1 MSEPP
6 QPPHQSQLPQR
17 NTSVPRPPRRRDASA
32 RLPRETQPA
41 HPTPTSTP
49 ASEQPL
55 PDHAPLSLSG
65 SLTHDDAHD
74 LQEVPADGHLAQR
87 SDVATTPI
95 SSDEARELYLS
106 HALAEAAIANLDLD
120 TLLPALL
127 DPIKD
132 VMRLENV
139 AILLCTEN
147 GEGLLV
153 RAASGLEEEAVGKV
167 IVPIGKGFAGR
178 IAASRRPLVVPDLAA
193 FDAVNPLL
201 RERICS
207 ATGVPLLVGDH
218 LLGVLHIGDGQPRE
232 FTAHELTTLQHVADH
247 VALAIDRA
255 LLYQAERDARRDAER
270 QTERTSHALNA
281 LLGLAGAIV
290 SAPIIAGDTGDSG
303 EISDTPDETSD
314 DQPAER
320 AGFVD
325 SLESADEELRHLAS
339 LCSQVLG
346 CERIAIIA
354 VAPESERLRPI
365 TVSGS
370 SRRQE
375 RAFRASFADRL
386 LADRFSDDIVGRLKA
401 GESVLLDLG
410 DLPPDH
416 PARILSQR
424 HFLLAPLRSLGQ
436 LTGYIGV
443 NFGDNAS
450 DYTPDNR
457 ALTQATA
464 QLVGLV
470 MERQRLAHEREEA
483 RADALSSERARRQMD
498 VFLSIAGHE
507 LRTPITSAKVNV
519 QIVARMLERLLDAQ
533 ESSDSSTTARDAR
546 TVQQVQRAQAI
557 LLHTDRQFMR
567 QQRLINDLLETSR
580 IETGKLDIHV
590 ADCDLTDVVRE
601 SVEEQ
606 QAAHPERAISLSVPH
621 HPLPVRADADQLIQ
635 VTDNLL
641 TNALKYSPPDAPIS
655 VRVRLDH
662 TEGQG
667 SFARCEVQDHG
678 PGLAPEEQE
687 RVWQRFY
694 RVTGLN
700 PHEGSGLGLGL
711 GLYISKTIVERHGGQ
726 IGVESAPGEGSTFWF
741 TLPLAAPH
749 MKLPDDATD
758 AGAGAP
764 GIP

>member
-6 QPPHQSQLPQR
+6 QP
-17 NTSVPRPPRRRDASA
+17 NTAVPRPAPRQDASA
-32 RLPRETQPA
+32 RLPHDTQPA
-41 HPTPTSTP
+41 HPTPCPTP
-49 ASEQPL
+49 TPEQPQ
-55 PDHAPLSLSG
+55 PDHAPLSLSE

-127 DPIKD
+127 GPIKD
-132 VMRLENV
+132 VMRVENV
-139 AILLCTEN
+139 AIVLRIPDVER
-147 GEGLLV
+147 LLV

-167 IVPIGKGFAGR
+167 TVPIGKGFAGR

-201 RERICS
+201 RERIRS
-207 ATGVPLLVGDH
+207 AAGVPLLVGDH
-218 LLGVLHIGDGQPRE
+218 LLGVLHIGDGRPRD
-232 FTAHELTTLQHVADH
+232 FTAHEITTLQHVADH

-255 LLYQAERDARRDAER
+255 LLYQAERDARDAAER
-270 QTERTSHALNA
+270 QTERTSRALNA

-290 SAPIIAGDTGDSG
+290 SAPITAGDTGDSG

-320 AGFVD
+320 ARFVD

-354 VAPESERLRPI
+354 VDPESERLRPI
-365 TVSGS
+365 IVSGS

-386 LADRFSDDIVGRLKA
+386 LADRFADDVVGRLKA

-424 HFLLAPLRSLGQ
+424 HFMLAPLRSLGL

-450 DYTPDNR
+450 DYTPENR
-457 ALTQATA
+457 ALAQAAA
-464 QLVGLV
+464 QLIGLV
-470 MERQRLAHEREEA
+470 MERQRLAHQREEA

-507 LRTPITSAKVNV
+507 LRTPITSAKANV
-519 QIVARMLERLLDAQ
+519 QIVARLLERLLDAQ
-533 ESSDSSTTARDAR
+533 QSSDSSTTAWDAR
-546 TVQQVQRAQAI
+546 TVQQVQRAAH
-557 LLHTDRQFMR
+557 LLQRTDRQFMR
-567 QQRLINDLLETSR
+567 QQRLINDLLDTSR
-580 IETGKLDIHV
+580 IETDNLEFRL
-590 ADCDLTDVVRE
+590 ALCDLVALVRD

-606 QAAHPERAISLSVPH
+606 QVAHPERTISLSVPDH
-621 HPLPVRADADQLIQ
+621 SLLVRADADRLTQ

-655 VRVRLDH
+655 VRVSLDH

-678 PGLAPEEQE
+678 PGLAPEEQH

-694 RVTGLN
+694 RVPGHD
-700 PHEGSGLGLGL
+700 PQEDSHLGLGL

-726 IGVESAPGEGSTFWF
+726 IGVESVPGEGSTFWF

-749 MKLPDDATD
+749 PIFPDDATN
-758 AGAGAP
+758 AGAVAP

>member
-1 MSEPP
+1 
-6 QPPHQSQLPQR
+6 
-17 NTSVPRPPRRRDASA
+17 
-32 RLPRETQPA
+32 
-41 HPTPTSTP
+41 
-49 ASEQPL
+49 
-55 PDHAPLSLSG
+55 
-65 SLTHDDAHD
+65 
-74 LQEVPADGHLAQR
+74 
-87 SDVATTPI
+87 
-95 SSDEARELYLS
+95 
-106 HALAEAAIANLDLD
+106 
-120 TLLPALL
+120 
-127 DPIKD
+127 
-132 VMRLENV
+132 MRVENV
-139 AILLCTEN
+139 AILLRIPD

-167 IVPIGKGFAGR
+167 NVPIGKGFAGR
-178 IAASRRPLVVPDLAA
+178 IAASRRPLIVPDLAA

-201 RERICS
+201 RERIRS
-207 ATGVPLLVGDH
+207 AAGVPLLVGDH
-218 LLGVLHIGDGQPRE
+218 LLGVLHIGDGRPHD
-232 FTAHELTTLQHVADH
+232 FTAHEITTLQRVADH

-270 QTERTSHALNA
+270 QTERTSQALNA
-281 LLGLAGAIV
+281 LLDLAAAIV
-290 SAPIIAGDTGDSG
+290 GAPIAASDTGDTG
-303 EISDTPDETSD
+303 DTPDETTDETTD
-314 DQPAER
+314 DVPAER
-320 AGFVD
+320 AHFVD
-325 SLESADEELRHLAS
+325 TLESADEELRHLAS

-346 CERIAIIA
+346 CKRIAIIA

-375 RAFRASFADRL
+375 RAFRASFAGGL
-386 LADRFSDDIVGRLKA
+386 LADRFPANVTARLKA
-401 GESVLLDLG
+401 GASVLLDVG

-416 PARILSQR
+416 PARILSR
-424 HFLLAPLRSLGQ
+424 GYFLLAPLRSLGL
-436 LTGYIGV
+436 LTGYIGI

-450 DYTPDNR
+450 DYTPENL
-457 ALTQATA
+457 ALAQATA

-470 MERQRLAHEREEA
+470 MERQRLAHQREEA

-533 ESSDSSTTARDAR
+533 QSSGSSTTAWDAR

-557 LLHTDRQFMR
+557 LLRTDRQFMR
-567 QQRLINDLLETSR
+567 QQRLINDLLDTSR

-590 ADCDLTDVVRE
+590 ADCDLTDLVRD

-606 QAAHPERAISLSVPH
+606 QVAHPERTISLTVPYQ
-621 HPLPVRADADQLIQ
+621 PLPIRADVDRLTQ

-641 TNALKYSPPDAPIS
+641 SNALKYSPADVPIS

-662 TEGQG
+662 TGGQG

-678 PGLAPEEQE
+678 PGLAPEEQQ

-694 RVTGLN
+694 RVVGHD
-700 PHEGSGLGLGL
+700 PQEDSHLGLGL
-711 GLYISKTIVERHGGQ
+711 GLYISSTIVERHGGQ

-741 TLPLAAPH
+741 ALPLAAPN
-749 MKLPDDATD
+749 ASSV
-758 AGAGAP
+758 AQ
-764 GIP
+764 